1 MIEFWEKHYSLG
13 TYFTFIQHP
22 EVKTIVKTSFDA
34 KFKFCNKLLFGF
46 NLVRSISNC
55 QAMKY
60 FQPFFSK
67 FFLQLTE
74 HFKQFSDFR
83 IFLKNICRRRQDF
96 QSGNFQECLI
106 IPLCFPVSFF
116 SRPFFEL
123 SLKSLKVKDCN
134 IHVK

>member
-60 FQPFFSK
+60 FQPFFPNSSCNS
-67 FFLQLTE
+67 LNILNN
-74 HFKQFSDFR
+74 SDFR

-116 SRPFFEL
+116 FSSVFRIITQI
-123 SLKSLKVKDCN
+123 S
-134 IHVK
+134 